1 MSSVYPASLQKLIKN
16 LSSLPGIGQR
26 SATRI
31 ALYLVKENRELAE
44 KLARSLLEVKEKV
57 RLCKV
62 CFNISE
68 DEICSICR
76 DETRDKR
83 TVCVVESPADQ
94 VAIEESGVFKG
105 RYHILH
111 GLISPIDGIGP
122 EDLKINELLER
133 IQKEGIREVIIATNP
148 TTQGDATAMYI
159 AKLISE
165 RKKDV
170 NITRIGLGVPFG
182 ADLKYVD
189 RMTLEKA
196 IINRFPMKL

>member
-133 IQKEGIREVIIATNP
+133 IQKEGIKEVIIATNP